1 MQYYESGEKKSERHF
16 KEGKQVGVFIT
27 WDLNEQKL
35 SESNYNKYG
44 QLHGLLTEWYK
55 NGLRDLFTC
64 LGIENNM
71 VVQRNGTQTER
82 KNQKNATKDGKENG
96 LWTEWNEEGKKTFQ
110 GNFVDGNEQQFIA
123 LKIAFR
129 VVCFWTEKITQK
141 W

>member
-1 MQYYESGEKKSERHF
+1 MGKEMASSRGWYQSGKKVGQGINKNGLQSGVWMQYYESGEKKSERHF

-27 WDLNEQKL
+27 WNLNGQKL

-55 NGLRDLFTC
+55 NGLRDLFTY

-82 KNQKNATKDGKENG
+82 KN
-96 LWTEWNEEGKKTFQ
+96 
-110 GNFVDGNEQQFIA
+110 
-123 LKIAFR
+123 
-129 VVCFWTEKITQK
+129 
-141 W
+141 